1 MSELVGVGSGED
13 IQELLDKAQRLLER
27 ISSKMQK
34 LVDKINSILRSI
46 PSFLVPDFVVDKIK
60 AGIQKMNEMFTKLA
74 NKIQE
79 FFASPGWPPALFEAG
94 DRWLVQVAQP
104 SATSEAEVSAS
115 RLHVD
120 DYWKGSAAD
129 AYKDTLGEQQPA
141 FAAMAALARKV
152 KEFLHTA
159 AWGIIKFWV
168 AVGLALAGVAVAI
181 IAAIVACASVV
192 GAPAAPLAVVAG
204 ISAALVTITSVS
216 WAVFVEFQ
224 GVKQGASSLREE
236 RQFNTDFDGD
246 NWPAAT
252 AAGQWKAD

>member
-1 MSELVGVGSGED
+1 MSVPVGVGSGED

-27 ISSKMQK
+27 IRGKMQE
-34 LVDKINSILRSI
+34 LVDKINGILRRI
-46 PSFLVPDFVVDKIK
+46 PSFLVPDFVVEKIK
-60 AGIQKMNEMFTKLA
+60 AGIRKMNELFTDLVRKV
-74 NKIQE
+74 QE

-94 DRWLVQVAQP
+94 DRWLAQVARP
-104 SATSEAEVSAS
+104 SATSEAEVSAG

-129 AYKDTLGEQQPA
+129 AYKETLGAQQPA

-152 KEFLHTA
+152 KDFLHTA

-168 AVGLALAGVAVAI
+168 AVGVALVTLVVAI
-181 IAAIVACASVV
+181 IGAIVACATVV

-204 ISAALVTITSVS
+204 IGGALLAIGSAS

-224 GVKQGASSLREE
+224 GIKQGASSMREE
-236 RQFNTDFDGD
+236 RKFNTDFDGD

-252 AAGQWKAD
+252 AAGEWKAD